1 MLKNQISGMV
11 GMGKYHLQNKSVL
24 LVLLLALTSFIVCA
38 GAVSAASNGPM
49 EQLQKTV
56 DEILRILQAE
66 TLQGAEKKA
75 ERQKLVLNVV
85 TDMFDFREMARSSLG
100 QSWNTLSPEEKDTFV
115 GLFTRLVEQRYIG
128 KIDSYT
134 EQKVVYKKEIVK
146 DDKATIYTD
155 IVDKDLEVPIIYRL
169 QETKGKWLI
178 YDLKIENVS
187 LIVNYRRDFDSVIRK
202 EQFSGLVEKITKQLE
217 KPETSN

>member
-1 MLKNQISGMV
+1 MV

-24 LVLLLALTSFIVCA
+24 LLLLLALASFIVCA
-38 GAVSAASNGPM
+38 GAVSAASSGPM

-100 QSWNTLSPEEKDTFV
+100 QSWNTLSSEEKETFV

-128 KIDSYT
+128 TIDSYT

>member
-1 MLKNQISGMV
+1 MV

-24 LVLLLALTSFIVCA
+24 FVLLLALTSFIVCA

-49 EQLQKTV
+49 EQLQKSV

-75 ERQKLVLNVV
+75 ERQQLVLNVV

-100 QSWNTLSPEEKDTFV
+100 QSWNTLSPEEKETFV

-134 EQKVVYKKEIVK
+134 EQKVAYKKEIVK